1 MGAAQSTRKIT
12 LVDDEKAGVI
22 KLSESLAQRL
32 RGQIEGQQAA
42 SAAAA
47 AAAQKADQEA
57 AQEPLH
63 VLPPPDPPQATLL
76 PPPPPSFIEKP
87 LPIAPEPPK
96 IPEVV
101 SIPEA
106 PKVPDVAPVPEPPEV
121 SAAPE
126 PVVQEPPEPA
136 AGLPPVDAPAEPLV
150 SSEPLVP
157 EPPAFLGEFLPP
169 GSVDVEPSLPLSS
182 ENVTSDETP
191 LSVSVQSPPV
201 EPVQIEA
208 AVDDTNS
215 QISEPGECVETEVS
229 AMLDIPAS
237 VEEVV
242 AFPAESAVP
251 PVAPVV
257 EDEAAADVTGNIIE
271 VVLPSPETLLSAAFA
286 SDPIDTIPSTPIEN
300 VVEAPVVPPV
310 SSQGMAPPVQ
320 SPPDV
325 SVAVSAGPGPT
336 LSQPGGS
343 IPPWSIYAEEAH
355 LMVMRL
361 REEKEQEIKKLH
373 QDWRDKLD
381 AREKEFIKMAQLS
394 EEQVAST
401 LKEVEGLFL
410 KASCSPVCQNKQ
422 ESVMHCYQDHPRQS
436 LRCAREVEQFAQCV
450 DLSRLQSVMK

>member
-157 EPPAFLGEFLPP
+157 EPPAFL
-169 GSVDVEPSLPLSS
+169 
-182 ENVTSDETP
+182 
-191 LSVSVQSPPV
+191 
-201 EPVQIEA
+201 A
-208 AVDDTNS
+208 
-215 QISEPGECVETEVS
+215 
-229 AMLDIPAS
+229 
-237 VEEVV
+237 
-242 AFPAESAVP
+242 
-251 PVAPVV
+251 
-257 EDEAAADVTGNIIE
+257 
-271 VVLPSPETLLSAAFA
+271 
-286 SDPIDTIPSTPIEN
+286 IPSTPIEN